1 MLAGLPRICK
11 PWVQQDTP
19 SHKQSEDHPGRHAVS
34 TSASH
39 MHPCAHTQVFVN
51 SCRHTHIHTHYT
63 QYAPKLFSI
72 FKRRVYLLL
81 MHVSVFLCEFV
92 CIRHVW
98 SHGGQKRESD
108 PLAPELQAVATCL
121 IGELGTEPQSSTRT
135 MCILTCEPSFQYS
148 FIGCGATEAR
158 KRFFGLSYRKPLLTQ
173 SDLGALA
180 GGPSDSGG

>member
-51 SCRHTHIHTHYT
+51 SCRHTHIHAHYT
-63 QYAPKLFSI
+63 QHTPKLFAI
-72 FKRRVYLLL
+72 FKRHVYLLF

-98 SHGGQKRESD
+98 SLWRSEEGVGSSGTRITGSCD
-108 PLAPELQAVATCL
+108 LPDRGARNRAPVFYENNVHSYLRA
-121 IGELGTEPQSSTRT
+121 IFP
-135 MCILTCEPSFQYS
+135 ILV
-148 FIGCGATEAR
+148 
-158 KRFFGLSYRKPLLTQ
+158 YRVW
-173 SDLGALA
+173 GH
-180 GGPSDSGG
+180 